1 MSKNKDLASSILKL
15 VGGKENISDVFHC
28 MTRLR
33 VNVKDMGLAKL
44 DEMKKVDGVLGVQVT
59 SGEIQVIVGPG
70 VETVYN
76 EIVGLVG
83 LTKNKAIDEN
93 LDPNLPKKKLS
104 VKGVFNDILNAFSA
118 CMSPLVPLFVVLG
131 IFNMIAVLI
140 GPGFLNLVTAESDL
154 YKNFYFVFKA
164 ILYFL
169 PILVAYTASR
179 RFGSN
184 TLITMALA
192 SIMLYPELVAIVGAG
207 TKFTIFGLPMA
218 LVNYSQSI
226 IPIILVAWIQ
236 SYVER
241 FLNKY
246 TPEVVKVIVIPVGTI
261 LVMMPLGLVVLG
273 PLGTYIGTSLAGA
286 VFWLYKTA
294 GPLETALYGS
304 LAVITLATGISRP
317 IFFVAL
323 ASFFA
328 TGVEYAIMPIAMVVN
343 NWVVLGAVLGYI
355 IKVKSSKDKQFGV
368 TCFASLFLGGV
379 SEPAIFGILFNHK
392 KTLIYTAIAG
402 ALAGLYVGFMKVG
415 YYAFGP
421 SSFLNVIGFMGGGS
435 NANFINGC
443 IASAIGFIASFLLM
457 LFMFKEEKI

>member
-1 MSKNKDLASSILKL
+1 MSKNKNLASSIIQL
-15 VGGKENISDVFHC
+15 VGGKENIADLFHC

-44 DEMKKVDGVLGVQVT
+44 DEVKKVEGVMGVQVT
-59 SGEIQVIVGPG
+59 SGEIQIIVGPG

-76 EIVGLVG
+76 EVVSLVG

-93 LDPNLPKKKLS
+93 LDPGLPKPKRTLKWIINEI
-104 VKGVFNDILNAFSA
+104 FNVFSA

-140 GPGFLNLVTAESDL
+140 GPNFFKLVTEESDL

-184 TLITMALA
+184 TLITIALA
-192 SIMLYPELVAIVGAG
+192 SILLYPELIAIVTTG
-207 TKFTIFGLPMA
+207 TKFTVFGFNMP

-226 IPIILVAWIQ
+226 IPIILIAWIQ

-246 TPEVVKVIVIPVGTI
+246 CPEIIKVIVIPVGTI
-261 LVMMPLGLVVLG
+261 MVMMPLGLLVLG
-273 PLGTYIGTSLAGA
+273 PLGTIIGTSLAGA
-286 VFWLYKTA
+286 VFWLHKTA
-294 GPLETALYGS
+294 GPLQTTLYG
-304 LAVITLATGISRP
+304 AVAIITLATGISRP

-328 TGVEYAIMPIAMVVN
+328 TGVEYAIMPIAMVIT

-355 IKVKSSKDKQFGV
+355 IKVKSAKDKQFGI

-379 SEPAIFGILFNHK
+379 SEPSIFGILFNHK
-392 KTLIYTAIAG
+392 KTLIYTALAG
-402 ALAGLYVGFMKVG
+402 ALAGLYVGVMQVG

-421 SSFLNVIGFMGGGS
+421 SSFLNVIGFIGGGS
-435 NANFINGC
+435 NANFIHGC
-443 IASAIGFIASFLLM
+443 IASAIGFFTALVLM
-457 LFMFKEEKI
+457 VFMFKEEK